1 MAVEAAVDLA
11 NGTGSELHIVYV
23 VNTVPQLPYPHA
35 VAKERSEALLEWRRL
50 YALRL
55 LEDQAR
61 RVEELGGR
69 VSATH
74 YREGRPEKQVI
85 SLAEEIDAGLIM
97 TGGQRRPWFERI
109 FGAGFSEIVARKANR
124 PVLVVG
130 RRDWQGSTVPG

>member
-1 MAVEAAVDLA
+1 M
-11 NGTGSELHIVYV
+11 
-23 VNTVPQLPYPHA
+23 VNTVPELPYPHA

-61 RVEELGGR
+61 RIEELGGR
-69 VSATH
+69 VAATH
-74 YREGRPEKQVI
+74 YREGKPEKQVI
-85 SLAEEIDAGLIM
+85 SLAEELDAGLIM

-109 FGAGFSEIVARKANR
+109 FGAGFSQTVVRKADR

-130 RRDWQGSTVPG
+130 RQGWRDSTVPG